1 VNPLLKR
8 STKPV
13 RERESNSRRLK
24 KNMKR
29 MLPRRKEKRLLKLR
43 RNKMRPR
50 MPLLKPPKILQPQR

>member
-1 VNPLLKR
+1 MLKR

-43 RNKMRPR
+43 RNKMRLR

>member
-1 VNPLLKR
+1 MLKR

-43 RNKMRPR
+43 RNKMRLR
-50 MPLLKPPKILQPQR
+50 MPHLKPPKILQPQR

>member
-43 RNKMRPR
+43 RNKMKPR
-50 MPLLKPPKILQPQR
+50 MLLLKPPKILQPQR